1 MMSNNLSSPIRIK
14 GLQIELG
21 DALPQHVQERLLATT
36 ETYFQE
42 LKHGS
47 VGFRR
52 EGQSYCCTINIQVS
66 NFRIIIGEALAS
78 DCYQAFDQALAKVA
92 AQLQRRKH
100 RLNRAA
106 REEFRAGATA

>member
-1 MMSNNLSSPIRIK
+1 MMSTNLSSPIRVN
-14 GLQIELG
+14 GFQIDLG
-21 DALPQHVQERLLATT
+21 DALPHYVRERLTTTT

-42 LKHGS
+42 LNYGS

-66 NFRIIIGEALAS
+66 NFRIIIGEALAP
-78 DCYQAFDQALAKVA
+78 DCYQAFDLALAKVA

-100 RLNRAA
+100 RLNRAV
-106 REEFRAGATA
+106 REEIRAGTPA